1 MEIGDW
7 RLLKLED
14 NKSEKFPWRRSSS
27 QVKLISLQYLL
38 SPAIKML
45 SLSLTLVIVMVL
57 ICVKSQCQ
65 YLSQTE
71 IGSRPSIDD
80 IKGGVMLFPHL

>member
-1 MEIGDW
+1 MSVEVHFKSGWFLWLLIGIVECSNSSLGMKLVNLRSDIKSRERKKPDKEKKTGDW

-38 SPAIKML
+38 L
-45 SLSLTLVIVMVL
+45 
-57 ICVKSQCQ
+57 
-65 YLSQTE
+65 
-71 IGSRPSIDD
+71 
-80 IKGGVMLFPHL
+80 